1 MNTIIAAT
9 KRPRLHWPKALLP
22 SRPEAHPGAHDTNLS
37 PTLSAIELRRIVAEM
52 TG

>member
-1 MNTIIAAT
+1 MNTQIMGS
-9 KRPRLHWPKALLP
+9 KRPKLHWPKALL
-22 SRPEAHPGAHDTNLS
+22 SSGSMERPS